1 MRFLLGAGVLAAWAW
16 TLGSGLALRL
26 VMDGVGAAPW
36 AQVASLGMIG
46 AGLASARGAGWRAS
60 RRGDRLPLPIGA
72 TVALWLSP
80 ILAGLSPTLA
90 ILGAAAALFALGV
103 GLSRA
108 CPQGPGAIGALT
120 AAPLVWVGLNHPLT
134 AALITLGLL
143 ALLDTRPEP
152 ERSAFERS
160 KGPGL
165 TQTMGDAVIVAAG
178 AAILIGGWS
187 ASRAYLDP
195 TPSGLAAA
203 AGGALVAMA
212 LGTLWP
218 KRSLGAVAP
227 WVGLAALV
235 TLVAVIALPSRGLGQ
250 LAVFAGGDED
260 PRLTLTILLALIGA
274 PGGFAIGR
282 AVKGGSAGILV
293 SLAGL
298 WGARLGLNAGPDTFD
313 HALLLAGG
321 LGLVGIIGGGKLSPR
336 LLGGLAFAGALGAL
350 LWPLPWP
357 EQLLL
362 SSPAQHLRAA
372 DGLARAKD
380 AQRGLTAEAGGFG
393 PNGATLVWS
402 RRGALAVS
410 VIDGAEVP
418 AEGREADVERLVA
431 ALGAGLTLSLDHA
444 VVLGETRGLTV
455 AGLNRQGVAQI
466 TVAVPDPD
474 SLRARAALDPALAEA
489 MLSPNVQ
496 LHHQPTELLLREAPK
511 AELIIELS
519 RLPWRDAA
527 QGLPSDRQLRLRR
540 SRLSD
545 DGVYALV
552 VPITWM
558 DEASLGGLALAFA
571 ETFPQAMAFMPSTG
585 ADHLILVGFASR
597 RLTPW
602 PRLVQAVA
610 LGGDELAAVQVRSAV
625 ELADRALTDSA
636 GLRALGQRGARPSP
650 YALPAGLN
658 RRPRM
663 LLPLFVGRIITPET
677 WLDLSAE
684 PQRKDELAAR
694 AEGTRRLLELLDD
707 ASRGDMEDVF
717 EQSRA
722 LLDAPGGARAL
733 DPLVAPM
740 LARAREALAE
750 GVAEG
755 PQSRAWSRCLSEV
768 ESARLINPRA
778 AEAFTLA
785 GRCRLATGDNRRAA
799 EEFEG
804 ALALDPADLDALLGI
819 AQVHASRGALN
830 EAEARLREA
839 TRTNPRAWRSWY
851 HLGALMLDLGRLD
864 DADRAL
870 SQARALAG
878 ETSGL
883 PAGAMADLALQRGD
897 PNAALV
903 HAERA
908 VSLQPVAKHL
918 HLRALCYLELGQESQ
933 AERDLRAA
941 IYEDPDW
948 WPAHGDLGRV
958 FAARGEYAQA
968 IDAFKRALTLKPDN
982 APAAQNLRLAER
994 RLAEERRATTPPP
1007 R

>member
-1 MRFLLGAGVLAAWAW
+1 MARKAPPLFPC
-16 TLGSGLALRL
+16 
-26 VMDGVGAAPW
+26 AAP
-36 AQVASLGMIG
+36 
-46 AGLASARGAGWRAS
+46 
-60 RRGDRLPLPIGA
+60 
-72 TVALWLSP
+72 
-80 ILAGLSPTLA
+80 
-90 ILGAAAALFALGV
+90 
-103 GLSRA
+103 
-108 CPQGPGAIGALT
+108 
-120 AAPLVWVGLNHPLT
+120 
-134 AALITLGLL
+134 
-143 ALLDTRPEP
+143 
-152 ERSAFERS
+152 
-160 KGPGL
+160 
-165 TQTMGDAVIVAAG
+165 
-178 AAILIGGWS
+178 
-187 ASRAYLDP
+187 
-195 TPSGLAAA
+195 
-203 AGGALVAMA
+203 
-212 LGTLWP
+212 
-218 KRSLGAVAP
+218 
-227 WVGLAALV
+227 
-235 TLVAVIALPSRGLGQ
+235 
-250 LAVFAGGDED
+250 
-260 PRLTLTILLALIGA
+260 PR
-274 PGGFAIGR
+274 
-282 AVKGGSAGILV
+282 
-293 SLAGL
+293 
-298 WGARLGLNAGPDTFD
+298 
-313 HALLLAGG
+313 
-321 LGLVGIIGGGKLSPR
+321 
-336 LLGGLAFAGALGAL
+336 
-350 LWPLPWP
+350 
-357 EQLLL
+357 
-362 SSPAQHLRAA
+362 A

-540 SRLSD
+540 SRLSA

-558 DEASLGGLALAFA
+558 DEASLAGLALAFA

-585 ADHLILVGFASR
+585 ADHLVLVGFASP

-625 ELADRALTDSA
+625 ELADRALTDAA

-740 LARAREALAE
+740 LARAREALAQ

-768 ESARLINPRA
+768 ESARLLNPRA

>member
-1 MRFLLGAGVLAAWAW
+1 MLAAWTW
-16 TLGSGLALRL
+16 GLGSGLALRL

-36 AQVASLGMIG
+36 AQVATLGIFS
-46 AGLASARGAGWRAS
+46 AGLAWGRAARWRAS

-72 TVALWLSP
+72 AIALWLAPS
-80 ILAGLSPTLA
+80 LAGLSPSLT
-90 ILGAAAALFALGV
+90 ILGAAAAVLTLGL

-108 CPQGPGAIGALT
+108 CPQGPGALGALT

-134 AALITLGLL
+134 GGAIALGLL
-143 ALLDTRPEP
+143 TLLDTRPEP
-152 ERSAFERS
+152 ERSARS
-160 KGPGL
+160 VTKGPGL
-165 TQTMGDAVIVAAG
+165 TQTLGDAAIAAAG
-178 AAILIGGWS
+178 AAILVGGWS

-195 TPSGLAAA
+195 TPSGLTAA
-203 AGGALVAMA
+203 AGGALVGLA
-212 LGTLWP
+212 LGLAWP
-218 KRSLGAVAP
+218 KRGLGGLAP
-227 WVGLAALV
+227 WAGLAALL
-235 TLVAVIALPSRGLGQ
+235 TLVGVVALPSRGLG
-250 LAVFAGGDED
+250 LLTALAGGDED
-260 PRLTLTILLALIGA
+260 PRRTLTILLALLGA
-274 PGGFAIGR
+274 PGGWILGR
-282 AVKGGSAGILV
+282 ALKGGSAGLLV
-293 SLAGL
+293 AAGVC

-321 LGLVGIIGGGKLSPR
+321 LGLVGIIGGGRLGAR
-336 LLGGLAFAGALGAL
+336 LLGGLSLAGTLGAL

-362 SSPAQHLRAA
+362 TSPALHLRSA
-372 DGLARAKD
+372 DGPIRAKE
-380 AQRGLTAEAGGFG
+380 ASRGLTAEAGGFG
-393 PNGATLVWS
+393 PNGGTLVWA
-402 RRGALAVS
+402 RRGALALA

-455 AGLNRQGVAQI
+455 AGLLRQGAEQI
-466 TVAVPDPD
+466 TVAVNDPD
-474 SLRARAALDPALAEA
+474 SLRARAALDPALASA
-489 MLSPNVQ
+489 MLSPSVQ
-496 LHHQPTELLLREAPK
+496 LHHQPTELLLRAAPR
-511 AELIIELS
+511 ADLIVELT
-519 RLPWRDAA
+519 RLPWRDGA
-527 QGLPSDRQLRLRR
+527 QGLPTDRQLRLRR
-540 SRLSD
+540 DRLSA

-558 DEASLGGLALAFA
+558 DEASLRGLAGAFA
-571 ETFPQAMAFMPSTG
+571 EIFPQAMAFMPSTG
-585 ADHLILVGFASR
+585 ADQLVLVGFSAR
-597 RLTPW
+597 RLVPW
-602 PRLVQAVA
+602 PRLVQAVT
-610 LGGDELAAVQVRSAV
+610 LGGDELAAVQVRGAV
-625 ELADRALTDSA
+625 ELADRALTDAA
-636 GLRALGQRGARPSP
+636 GLRALGHGGARPSP
-650 YALPAGLN
+650 YTLPAGLN

-663 LLPLFVGRIITPET
+663 LLPLFDARLIAPEA

-684 PQRKDELAAR
+684 PQRAAELAAR
-694 AEGTRRLLELLDD
+694 VEVTQRLLLLLAD

-717 EQSRA
+717 ERSRQ

-740 LARAREALAE
+740 LTRAREALAE
-750 GVAEG
+750 GIDEG

-839 TRTNPRAWRSWY
+839 TRTNPRAWRAWY

-878 ETSGL
+878 ESSGL
-883 PAGAMADLALQRGD
+883 PAGAMADLELQRGD

-918 HLRALCYLELGQESQ
+918 HLRALCYLELGQEAQ

-948 WPAHGDLGRV
+948 WPAHGDLGRI

-982 APAAQNLRLAER
+982 APAAQNLRRAEE